1 MYRVRRD
8 FYDLTDYR
16 EIKGGRIYHQY
27 KAGEMYPRD
36 GIEPSQERIEQLM
49 SGENRM
55 GISLIEPLE
64 DVPAPVTKTEE
75 VTEGKAEETKEEK
88 PKRKPRKKAVAE

>member
-8 FYDLTDYR
+8 FYDLTDYK

-27 KAGEMYPRD
+27 RAGEMYPRD

-49 SGENRM
+49 SCENRM

-64 DVPAPVTKTEE
+64 DMPAPVTKTEK
-75 VTEGKAEETKEEK
+75 KAEEAK
-88 PKRKPRKKAVAE
+88 PKRKPRKKAVTE